1 LVLETSK
8 AGGGV
13 MEMLYYTWEMFTMD
27 EKNAWWLMMVVF
39 AITCITFIYT
49 NVKMRVHL
57 QKVEEKQDIV
67 MASLYIMSDDNP
79 EIQDMIE
86 SYEEEE

>member
-1 LVLETSK
+1 
-8 AGGGV
+8 
-13 MEMLYYTWEMFTMD
+13 MD

>member
-1 LVLETSK
+1 
-8 AGGGV
+8 